1 MTGIVEPGAL
11 FGVGDIHAGVL
22 GGVTFDPGAVVRS
35 LRPGVDA
42 EQVRVALGRFTPQQL
57 NVIHHVVNSARNVM
71 VVATAGSGKSTVLR
85 TVAQVLPGGLDVGA
99 FALNRSIAQELRGAL
114 PRDVQVSTFHAFG
127 RRLVEEHCPVQ
138 ATFTEW
144 KRLNIVKSVLKE
156 AGVYSRG
163 VAKSLMTLVRL
174 SMVHIANSSEAVM
187 ALAAEQEF
195 EFPDSLDVVGA
206 VRAVQDRAL
215 ANFRE
220 RGHFDDDD
228 MLYLPLKLG
237 YGFESLDVALVDE
250 AQDFSRLQHRLVRHV
265 VGRRGRVVF
274 VGDDS
279 QAIYGFS
286 GADRGGLD
294 RAAQVFDAVTLPLT
308 VTFRCPASHVE
319 LASAFSDG
327 IEAAPGAADGEVRRV
342 TEEDL
347 LGELRPG
354 DLVMCR
360 RNAPMLSLAM
370 RAAQEGLPVEV
381 LGHDIVKAMEGH
393 VRRCFAYSFAPDEV
407 EGRLHEYGMS
417 LLQAHYESGLRGKVL
432 RRAVEADVDL
442 LSCVAS
448 FAAEVA
454 LLAERR
460 GARASG
466 EDVMT
471 LVRSLFVTK
480 GPAVRMCTV
489 HKAKGLEARR
499 VALLEADEVIDAGRA
514 GEGEGDAAVAFVA
527 LTRGKELLWLV
538 HGSQAGV
545 TLPDEDE

>member
-1 MTGIVEPGAL
+1 MTGIAEPGAL

-215 ANFRE
+215 ADFRE

-308 VTFRCPASHVE
+308 VTFR
-319 LASAFSDG
+319 
-327 IEAAPGAADGEVRRV
+327 
-342 TEEDL
+342 
-347 LGELRPG
+347 
-354 DLVMCR
+354 
-360 RNAPMLSLAM
+360 
-370 RAAQEGLPVEV
+370 
-381 LGHDIVKAMEGH
+381 
-393 VRRCFAYSFAPDEV
+393 
-407 EGRLHEYGMS
+407 
-417 LLQAHYESGLRGKVL
+417 
-432 RRAVEADVDL
+432 
-442 LSCVAS
+442 
-448 FAAEVA
+448 
-454 LLAERR
+454 
-460 GARASG
+460 
-466 EDVMT
+466 
-471 LVRSLFVTK
+471 
-480 GPAVRMCTV
+480 
-489 HKAKGLEARR
+489 
-499 VALLEADEVIDAGRA
+499 
-514 GEGEGDAAVAFVA
+514 
-527 LTRGKELLWLV
+527 
-538 HGSQAGV
+538 
-545 TLPDEDE
+545 

>member
-1 MTGIVEPGAL
+1 MTAEQGAL
-11 FGVGDIHAGVL
+11 FPAGDGHAGVL
-22 GGVTFDPGAVVRS
+22 GGVPFDPSAVLRT

-42 EQVRVALGRFTPQQL
+42 GQVRAALGRFTPQQL
-57 NVIHHVVNSARNVM
+57 NVVHHVVNSARNVM

-85 TVAQVLPGGLDVGA
+85 TTAQVLPGGLTIGA

-114 PRDVQVSTFHAFG
+114 PGDVQVSTFHAFG

-138 ATFTEW
+138 ATFVEW
-144 KRLNIVKSVLKE
+144 KRLNIVKAILKE
-156 AGVYSRG
+156 AGAYSAG
-163 VAKSLMTLVRL
+163 VAKSLLSLVRL
-174 SMVHIANSSEAVM
+174 SMVHIANSADAVL

-195 EFPDSLDVVGA
+195 EFPAGLDVVGA

-215 ANFRE
+215 SDFRT
-220 RGHFDDDD
+220 RGHFDYDD

-265 VGRRGRVVF
+265 VGRRGRVIF
-274 VGDDS
+274 VGDDR

-286 GADRGGLD
+286 GADKGGLT
-294 RAAQVFDAVTLPLT
+294 RAAEVFDAVTLPLT

-319 LASAFSDG
+319 LAARFSDG
-327 IEAAPGAADGEVRRV
+327 IEAAPGAATGEVLRV
-342 TEEDL
+342 TEDEVL
-347 LGELRPG
+347 PELRPG
-354 DLVMCR
+354 DLVICR
-360 RNAPMLSLAM
+360 RNAPMLSMAM
-370 RAAQEGLPVEV
+370 RLAQEGVPVEV
-381 LGHDIVKAMEGH
+381 LGHDLVKAMEGH

-417 LLQAHYESGLRGKVL
+417 LLQSHYESGLRGKVL

-448 FAAEVA
+448 FAAEVGV
-454 LLAERR
+454 LAERR
-460 GARASG
+460 GARATG
-466 EDVMT
+466 EEVMAH
-471 LVRSLFVTK
+471 VRALFGTR

-499 VALLEADEVIDAGRA
+499 VALLDADEVLSA
-514 GEGEGDAAVAFVA
+514 GEAAEEDGDVAVAFVA
-527 LTRGKELLWLV
+527 VTRGKDTLWLV
-538 HGSQAGV
+538 GSRAAE
-545 TLPDEDE
+545 LEDTPEE